1 MINLVSLYSK
11 VRYDQY
17 NGGNLGHL
25 HEGCLLRGGEMG
37 AKGVADAVLYF
48 ASEESAFVSGPNPM
62 CKWSLYTVVTE

>member
-1 MINLVSLYSK
+1 
-11 VRYDQY
+11 
-17 NGGNLGHL
+17 
-25 HEGCLLRGGEMG
+25 MG